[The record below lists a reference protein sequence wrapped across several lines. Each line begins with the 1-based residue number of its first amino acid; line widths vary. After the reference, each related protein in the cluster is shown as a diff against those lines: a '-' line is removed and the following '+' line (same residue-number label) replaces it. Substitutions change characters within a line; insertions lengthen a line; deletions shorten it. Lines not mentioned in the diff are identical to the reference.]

1 MKEKMQSATAA
12 MVKTDIKQQ
21 KGNRFKRYFSRLNK
35 DLRKNPGM
43 YLMSL
48 PAFVLIFIF
57 SYIPMVGVL
66 MAFQDYTVAGG
77 IFGSQW
83 IGLFNFEL
91 IFSSYYFSEV
101 LFNTLAISLYSLMV
115 GFTFPILFALVL
127 NSVKIKF
134 VKAGMKVLSYIP
146 YFIST
151 VIIVSL
157 LKSFFDPS
165 YGVVNVFLE
174 SLGLQ
179 SVDFMNE
186 PRFFRSLFVWSDLW
200 QSMGWSSIIYISVLG
215 GVSRELYDAAEVDGA
230 NKLRVLVHIDF
241 PALLPTIIM
250 LGILAIGGIL
260 GVAFEKIYLMQSGL
274 NLSVSE
280 VISTYVY
287 KIGVVGQDY
296 GFGAAVGLF
305 NSVIGFILLC
315 IANILCRKFTEYSLW

>member
-1 MKEKMQSATAA
+1 MKEKMRSATAA
-12 MVKTDIKQQ
+12 MVKTDRKQQ
-21 KGNRFKRYFSRLNK
+21 KTNRLKRYFSRLNK

-91 IFSSYYFSEV
+91 FFSSYYFSEV